1 MNFIGA
7 FFIGDI
13 EIAQHSI
20 TSIPTK
26 KTAKNKLE
34 DTNSFT
40 GEELK
45 AISGHSIQTAP
56 PKCFYNS

>member
-34 DTNSFT
+34 DTTSF
-40 GEELK
+40 K
-45 AISGHSIQTAP
+45 ARRQINRSLTRRLS
-56 PKCFYNS
+56 N